1 MMIKTVTRHSKEM
14 ETLRTIKTTAE
25 ETFGLEPRRRQNKLF
40 NDNCMQAIE
49 DRKKARI
56 EVLRSKNEEKRQI
69 LTQKQKLC
77 KHIIRREKRIWEEQK
92 IKTIKEEYLNSR
104 TFFGITNELMKKR
117 KPRIMIKKD
126 SNNLLGKPVDTI
138 EEIITYQ
145 IAEPEDKL
153 PSEEEI

>member
-1 MMIKTVTRHSKEM
+1 M

-126 SNNLLGKPVDTI
+126 SNNVL
-138 EEIITYQ
+138 ITDEKE
-145 IAEPEDKL
+145 IAE
-153 PSEEEI
+153 